1 MAKIFR
7 LEQNVPDIYVKESR
21 DFQMMCNLFDIM
33 NSGTKFDIDTM
44 TNVLDPTLCNESV
57 LPFLQTK
64 LGFFTKRNFTTKE
77 IRHILSSFKRIVKD
91 KGSRIGIREA
101 IEVYLKLMCSLGSY
115 RITVTNSEE
124 LNKTT
129 SSVNYNKFNNVYLI
143 EIQLETTIKNLSVLR
158 EMLKYVLPT
167 GYDVRFGF
175 YSAEEFNS
183 NIHLSSDVFNIVI
196 ISENANNK
204 IYNEEQDTEH
214 IHNYSGTEND
224 YRGQVSTTHT
234 VEKEGSI

>member
-44 TNVLDPTLCNESV
+44 PNVLDPTLCNESV

-64 LGFFTKRNFTTKE
+64 LGFFTKRNFTSKE

-101 IEVYLKLMCSLGSY
+101 IEVYLKLICSLGSY
-115 RITVTNSEE
+115 KITVTNSEE
-124 LNKTT
+124 LNNTT
-129 SSVNYNKFNNVYLI
+129 NSANYNKFNNVYLI

-214 IHNYSGTEND
+214 GYNYSGTEND

-234 VEKEGSI
+234 VEKEGST